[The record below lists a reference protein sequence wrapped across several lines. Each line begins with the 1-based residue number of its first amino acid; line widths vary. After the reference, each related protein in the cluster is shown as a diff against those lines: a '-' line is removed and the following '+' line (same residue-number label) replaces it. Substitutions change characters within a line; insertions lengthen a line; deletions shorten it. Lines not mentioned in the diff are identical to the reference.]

1 MPTSLYT
8 SALEYYWEFN
18 VKKAVFG
25 RRKNKQ
31 LVCKWYAYN
40 TGGCTF
46 VYTIHIYIYTR
57 VYFSN
62 DHDIPWN
69 NKQNRLTTWSK

>member
-31 LVCKWYAYN
+31 LVCKWYTYII
-40 TGGCTF
+40 GGCMF
-46 VYTIHIYIYTR
+46 VYTSGLKHTTRGPHVARNKNTFWTKIYKKI
-57 VYFSN
+57 V
-62 DHDIPWN
+62 
-69 NKQNRLTTWSK
+69 K